1 MIEITSDIEY
11 KKIFEEVYSMH
22 LHKVQFYAFNYI
34 HDWDG
39 ARSIANEVF
48 TAIWVERGKIDFR
61 RDMLPYLMVVT
72 KNKCLNFLKKQKS
85 EREYINYSGGKI
97 TESEL
102 NYMSLEH
109 PSSTSLYT
117 KEINKI
123 FEESIVMMPE
133 KIKNTFCL
141 SRFGNLKYEEIAKLH
156 GVTVKTVEY
165 RISAALRILRKK
177 FKDYLPLFLGYL
189 IILLCL

>member
-133 KIKNTFCL
+133 KIKNSFCL

>member
-1 MIEITSDIEY
+1 MLEITSDSGY
-11 KKIFEEVYSMH
+11 KKVFEEVYSMH

-39 ARSIANEVF
+39 AKSVANEVF
-48 TAIWVERGKIDFR
+48 TTIWVERAKIDFR

-72 KNKCLNFLKKQKS
+72 RNKCLNYLKKQKS
-85 EREYINYSGGKI
+85 EREYINYSEGKI
-97 TESEL
+97 TENEL
-102 NYMSLEH
+102 NYFSLENS
-109 PSSTSLYT
+109 SSTALYT

-123 FEESIVMMPE
+123 FEESMVMMPE
-133 KIKNTFCL
+133 KIKNSFCL
-141 SRFGNLKYEEIAKLH
+141 NRFGNLKYEEIAKLD

-165 RISAALRILRKK
+165 RISVALRILRKK

-189 IILLCL
+189 VVLLCL